1 MHNNVLQFD
10 TEELFN
16 YEELHYY
23 DEDGQRGFLAY
34 LIKTEEWKVIDNKIV
49 FINIISEKEV
59 HELIKKYDTEIMKE
73 NLRIK
78 KGALETIS
86 LSNKNIKENIK
97 EYIEE
102 NYFTTKYKKTEKINN
117 KTRYKERGR

>member
-1 MHNNVLQFD
+1 MNYSSTSCKETQKMDNQDIEYGTQIKVQEFICEVGDYNDDNL
-10 TEELFN
+10 TESLVDIYKSKKDYN
-16 YEELHYY
+16 S
-23 DEDGQRGFLAY
+23 G
-34 LIKTEEWKVIDNKIV
+34 KI
-49 FINIISEKEV
+49 
-59 HELIKKYDTEIMKE
+59 
-73 NLRIK
+73 
-78 KGALETIS
+78 LETIS